1 MEDKFKKYW
10 RPCVPC
16 PTGQALLS
24 GATCL
29 PPIPPIDAP
38 SSSAGGITFGAA
50 AHAPEPARAGVPTPR
65 FDVPGPL
72 MKTVR
77 DPALS
82 LIALSGV
89 DPSGPVMVEVP
100 LVLNNSAFTP
110 VQVLTGW
117 RIGYAG
123 RYVRGDEYEPAE
135 HSASFARALD
145 KLRQAGAQLVAVDAQ
160 QVDDSLQFSVQS
172 HNEIDRHV
180 TENRLDALVSEGR
193 SAAFHAACRSGYLG
207 LFEPLEEGNRLWFYS
222 AHWMRDHL
230 RELVQSYR
238 LLLQDHATLPPTPR
252 VE

>member
-1 MEDKFKKYW
+1 MEDKCRKYW

-16 PTGQALLS
+16 PTGQALPS
-24 GATCL
+24 GATC
-29 PPIPPIDAP
+29 PPSVPPTDAP
-38 SSSAGGITFGAA
+38 SGSAGGITFGAA
-50 AHAPEPARAGVPTPR
+50 AHTPEPAGTGVPTPR

-82 LIALSGV
+82 LSALSGV

-110 VQVLTGW
+110 AQALTGW

-135 HSASFARALD
+135 HSASFTRALD
-145 KLRQAGAQLVAVDAQ
+145 KLRQAGAQLVALDAE
-160 QVDDSLQFSVQS
+160 QVDDSLQFSM
-172 HNEIDRHV
+172 HNEIDRHA

-193 SAAFHAACRSGYLG
+193 SAAFHAACRSGYPG

-222 AHWMRDHL
+222 AHWMRDHVRVL
-230 RELVQSYR
+230 AQSYR
-238 LLLQDHATLPPTPR
+238 LLLQEPVTLQPTPW